1 LDELYA
7 RLLAPHANAGYW
19 QLTRTFFQW
28 LACANK
34 PLSIEEIGAASKIDV
49 ENTSMKRKV
58 NADKIRSVISRC
70 CSPLV
75 KFDELAVGIT
85 TVMLIHASVKDY
97 LL

>member
-1 LDELYA
+1 
-7 RLLAPHANAGYW
+7 
-19 QLTRTFFQW
+19 
-28 LACANK
+28 
-34 PLSIEEIGAASKIDV
+34 
-49 ENTSMKRKV
+49 MKRKV